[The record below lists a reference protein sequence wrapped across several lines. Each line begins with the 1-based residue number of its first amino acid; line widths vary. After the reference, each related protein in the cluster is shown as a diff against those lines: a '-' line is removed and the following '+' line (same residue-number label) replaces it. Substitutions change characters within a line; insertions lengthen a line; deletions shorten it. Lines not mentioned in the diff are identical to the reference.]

1 MNCPSMFCPAS
12 LLLCVGSSTGEE
24 TMDVLRRLSG
34 HIRRKGL
41 RATLAKIRRMY
52 IFAHQELLWMERDL
66 VSPVPPHSL
75 KPYPPLRMLKITVN
89 NVSAFARYFGNRV
102 GVMAD
107 LASDGHTGHMHV
119 DDKGDAVAFIWGTPR
134 DYFDRHYYRCRF
146 PVKPGEFFEFGGELT
161 RAYWGTELSVDLQLR
176 LWKAMAAQGCRKV
189 VDVCDSSNVPAL
201 KLHLRM
207 GYTEQQRI
215 MNIYTLFGRW
225 RFYRE
230 TRYSGS
236 RLAALGKTSRPPV
249 KATAA

>member
-1 MNCPSMFCPAS
+1 
-12 LLLCVGSSTGEE
+12 
-24 TMDVLRRLSG
+24 MDVLRRLSG

-52 IFAHQELLWMERDL
+52 IFDHQELLWMERDL
-66 VSPVPPHSL
+66 VSPVPPHNL
-75 KPYPPLRMLKITVN
+75 KPYPPLRMLKITAN
-89 NVSAFARYFGNRV
+89 NASAFARYFGNRV
-102 GVMAD
+102 GVMAE

-119 DDKGDAVAFIWGTPR
+119 DDKGDAVAFIWGTPH
-134 DYFDRHYYRCRF
+134 DYIDRHYYGCRF

-176 LWKAMAAQGCRKV
+176 LWEAMALKGCRKV

-230 TRYSGS
+230 TRYSDS
-236 RLAALGKTSRPPV
+236 RLAALGKTSHPPV

>member
-1 MNCPSMFCPAS
+1 MLRAAPSS
-12 LLLCVGSSTGEE
+12 GEE
-24 TMDVLRRLSG
+24 TMDIFKKLSG

-52 IFAHQELLWMERDL
+52 IFSHRQLLWMERDL
-66 VSPVPPHSL
+66 VSPVPPHNL
-75 KPYPPLRMLKITVN
+75 KPYPPLRVMKITADN
-89 NVSAFARYFGNRV
+89 ASAFTRYFGDRV
-102 GVMAD
+102 GVMAE
-107 LASDGHTGHMHV
+107 LASEGHTGHMHV
-119 DDKGDAVAFIWGTPR
+119 DEQGDAVAFIWGTPR
-134 DYFDRHYYRCRF
+134 DYIDRHYYGCRF
-146 PVKPGEFFEFGGELT
+146 PVKPGEFFEFGGELN

-176 LWKAMAAQGCRKV
+176 LWKAMATKGCRKV
-189 VDVCDSSNVPAL
+189 VDVCESTNIPAL

-236 RLAALGKTSRPPV
+236 RLEALRKNSRPPV
-249 KATAA
+249 PATAA